1 MGGLEKE
8 QTGKE
13 DLGPILRHPPK
24 HCKME
29 GATSVSEKV
38 MV

>member
-8 QTGKE
+8 RTGKE
-13 DLGPILRHPPK
+13 DPGPILRHPQK

-29 GATSVSEKV
+29 GVTSISEKV
-38 MV
+38 IV